1 MPPDAAADPAVPRD
15 GVHRFHFSETAEPR
29 GVAAGHVV
37 LSDADLAEPPFK
49 LEGLSPAA
57 EPAPLWA
64 QDLLLVA
71 RAAHLADRVAARAT
85 APDRWTRTIELSVPV
100 LDLRRWTALARNRLT
115 LLLQTLTADDWR
127 LTLRPSRRFARGAQS
142 SLDEWRAG
150 EVCLCSGG
158 LDSAAW
164 LATRAR
170 VAGGDA
176 GTAGPLLPVTFVQG
190 SLKGV
195 QLDVVARATRGS
207 AGGDGTA
214 ARDVRPLTASQT
226 PLGVHEITARSR
238 GLLFA
243 AFGVHVAAA
252 HGVRSLAVP
261 QNGLLAVNPPL
272 SPARVAAASTR
283 SAHPRTLDLLTG
295 VVAAL
300 GGDVVATNPW
310 SARTKGEVAR
320 LALDAG
326 LDAADLAL
334 TVDCARPPVKRGRRH
349 HHCGRCHPC
358 LVRRAALA
366 AVLGRDPTDYETRD
380 LGGLDPDGDGAA
392 DLRALAGWLRTP
404 YTAADVVADLPL
416 PAGVGVADV
425 LAVVGR
431 ARRELSAGLAGAL
444 GGVPG
449 AALSRP
455 AP

>member
-1 MPPDAAADPAVPRD
+1 VAAAPRD

-29 GVAAGHVV
+29 DVAPGHAVV
-37 LSDADLAEPPFK
+37 SDADLAEPPFK

-71 RAAHLADRVAARAT
+71 RAAHLADRVAARGT
-85 APDRWTRTIELSVPV
+85 APDRWTRRIELSVPV

-158 LDSAAW
+158 LDSTAW

-170 VAGGDA
+170 AAD
-176 GTAGPLLPVTFVQG
+176 AGPLLPVTFVDG

-195 QLDVVARATRGS
+195 QLDVVARATRAAATGAGS
-207 AGGDGTA
+207 A

-226 PLGVHEITARSR
+226 PLGVHEITSRSR

-261 QNGLLAVNPPL
+261 QNGLLALNPPL

-283 SAHPRTLDLLTG
+283 SAHPRALDLLTS

-300 GGDVVATNPW
+300 GGDVVVGNPW
-310 SARTKGEVAR
+310 SGHTKGEVAR

-326 LDAADLAL
+326 LGAADLAR

-366 AVLGRDPTDYETRD
+366 AALGRDPTDYETD
-380 LGGLDPDGDGAA
+380 PAGLAPDADGAA
-392 DLRALAGWLRTP
+392 DLRALAGWLRAP
-404 YTAADVVADLPL
+404 FTADDVVADLPL
-416 PAGVGVADV
+416 PAGVDVAGV
-425 LAVVGR
+425 LAMVGR
-431 ARRELSAGLAGAL
+431 ARRELSSWIGESFSRLP
-444 GGVPG
+444 PG
-449 AALSRP
+449 R
-455 AP
+455 

>member
-1 MPPDAAADPAVPRD
+1 VPPDPAAAPPAARD
-15 GVHRFHFSETAEPR
+15 GVHRFHFSETAAPR
-29 GVAAGHVV
+29 DVAPGFAVV
-37 LSDADLAEPPFK
+37 SDADLAEPPFK

-71 RAAHLADRVAARAT
+71 RAAYLADRVAARGT

-127 LTLRPSRRFARGAQS
+127 LVLRPSRRFARGAQS

-158 LDSAAW
+158 LDSTAW

-170 VAGGDA
+170 AGEAVSERA
-176 GTAGPLLPVTFVQG
+176 GRAGPLLPVTFVDG

-195 QLDVVARATRGS
+195 QLDVVGRATRAVAPG
-207 AGGDGTA
+207 

-226 PLGVHEITARSR
+226 PLGVHEITSRSR

-252 HGVRSLAVP
+252 HGVRSLALP

-272 SPARVAAASTR
+272 SPGRVAAASTR
-283 SAHPRTLDLLTG
+283 SAHPRTLDLLTS

-300 GGDVVATNPW
+300 GGDVAVTNPW
-310 SARTKGEVAR
+310 AARTKGEVAR
-320 LALDAG
+320 QALDAG
-326 LDAADLAL
+326 LDAGDLAR
-334 TVDCARPPVKRGRRH
+334 TVDCARPPVKRGRQH

-358 LVRRAALA
+358 LVRRAALVA
-366 AVLGRDPTDYETRD
+366 ALGDDPTDYETD
-380 LGGLDPDGDGAA
+380 LTGLDPAADAAA
-392 DLRALAGWLRTP
+392 DLRALAGWLRAP
-404 YTAADVVADLPL
+404 FTADDVVADLPL
-416 PAGVGVADV
+416 PAGVHVPDV

-431 ARRELSAGLAGAL
+431 ARRELSAAL
-444 GGVPG
+444 GTAISRV
-449 AALSRP
+449 RP

>member
-1 MPPDAAADPAVPRD
+1 VPPDSEAAPPGSRD
-15 GVHRFHFSETAEPR
+15 GVHRFHFSETAAPR
-29 GVAAGHVV
+29 DVAAGYLVV
-37 LSDADLAEPPFK
+37 SDADLAEPPFK

-57 EPAPLWA
+57 QPAPLWA

-71 RAAHLADRVAARAT
+71 RAAHLADRVAARGT

-158 LDSAAW
+158 LDSTAW
-164 LATRAR
+164 LVTRAR
-170 VAGGDA
+170 VAD
-176 GTAGPLLPVTFVQG
+176 AGPLLPVTFVDG

-195 QLDVVARATRGS
+195 QLDVVARATR
-207 AGGDGTA
+207 AVAGTA

-226 PLGVHEITARSR
+226 PMGVHEITSRSR

-261 QNGLLAVNPPL
+261 QNGLLALNPPL
-272 SPARVAAASTR
+272 SPGRVAAASTR
-283 SAHPRTLDLLTG
+283 SAHPRTLDLLNS

-300 GGDVVATNPW
+300 GGDVSATNPW
-310 SARTKGEVAR
+310 AARTKGEVAR
-320 LALDAG
+320 HALDAG
-326 LDAADLAL
+326 LDAADLAR

-349 HHCGRCHPC
+349 HHCGRCHAC
-358 LVRRAALA
+358 LVRRAALVA
-366 AVLGRDPTDYETRD
+366 ALGGDPTDYETD
-380 LGGLDPDGDGAA
+380 LAVLDPDADAAA
-392 DLRALAGWLRTP
+392 DLRALAGWLRAP
-404 YTAADVVADLPL
+404 FTADDVVADLPL
-416 PAGVGVADV
+416 PAGVEVADV
-425 LAVVGR
+425 LSVVGR
-431 ARRELSAGLAGAL
+431 ARGELSAALA
-444 GGVPG
+444 
-449 AALSRP
+449 AALSR
-455 AP
+455 AR